1 MDQKEM
7 PKKKRELTPK
17 MMAFARHV
25 AAGNSYAESY
35 RLAYDSKGKAETAQQ
50 EGSRLMGD
58 PQISAR
64 VQVLIKA
71 REDALIRSSVSDK
84 ERVTSKLRAW
94 LETNVDPTTG
104 QEPSP
109 AQLQAA
115 NLLGK
120 TIALFTD
127 KLETSEQ
134 KSTDQISAEI
144 EQRIA
149 NLLEDDQKELH

>member
-64 VQVLIKA
+64 VAVLIKA